1 MFKVILITISI
12 IVTTIVIAL
21 RNIKKEECIMCSYNC
36 ENCKEKDVCGIRA
49 VSYTHLTLPTN

>member
-12 IVTTIVIAL
+12 IATTIVIAL

-36 ENCKEKDVCGIRA
+36 ESCKEKDVCGIRED
-49 VSYTHLTLPTN
+49 